1 MNAVLA
7 SPRYKDSYEA
17 IRLLA
22 QIKARQSRHPEN
34 LNEALKLFRH
44 VLELNPQDYDANFE
58 IAALFE
64 QAEPKRA
71 LIHYEQ
77 GIRII
82 REHISSKNEA
92 ASDS

>member
-44 VLELNPQDYDANFE
+44 VLELNP
-58 IAALFE
+58 
-64 QAEPKRA
+64 
-71 LIHYEQ
+71 
-77 GIRII
+77 
-82 REHISSKNEA
+82 
-92 ASDS
+92 